1 MSILVD
7 NVHVFRVD
15 KDGQG
20 SDICEV
26 LYAATWICG
35 EFASCLEHPHKTLN
49 SMLRAKLD
57 SLPGHIQAAFVQNIL
72 KLYTYIMSKL
82 RRCKKF
88 YIFKYFDFQMK
99 IKMKTAL

>member
-1 MSILVD
+1 MVAQMAILVD

-35 EFASCLEHPHKTLN
+35 EFASCLENPQKTLDA
-49 SMLRAKLD
+49 MLKAKLD
-57 SLPGHIQAAFVQNIL
+57 NLPGHIQAAFVQNIF
-72 KLYTYIMSKL
+72 KLYAHIMSMLNILLVL
-82 RRCKKF
+82 R
-88 YIFKYFDFQMK
+88 INIDPVS
-99 IKMKTAL
+99 

>member
-1 MSILVD
+1 MTILVD

-35 EFASCLEHPHKTLN
+35 EFASCLENPEATLN
-49 SMLRAKLD
+49 SMLKAKLD
-57 SLPGHIQAAFVQNIL
+57 NLPGHIQATFVQNIF
-72 KLYTYIMSKL
+72 KLYSFIMSN
-82 RRCKKF
+82 
-88 YIFKYFDFQMK
+88 IK
-99 IKMKTAL
+99 IAVGEKHDSRMY